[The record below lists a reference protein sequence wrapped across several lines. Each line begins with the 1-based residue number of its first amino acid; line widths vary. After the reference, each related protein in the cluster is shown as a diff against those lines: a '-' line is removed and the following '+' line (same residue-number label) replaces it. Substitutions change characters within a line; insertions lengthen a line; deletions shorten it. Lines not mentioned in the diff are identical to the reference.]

1 MDGAAL
7 LEGIG
12 RLLVEEGGY
21 RLAWVGFAE
30 QDAAKTV
37 RPVAQAGFEEG
48 YLEAVTITRD
58 DSETGRGRTGTAIRT
73 RVRSSTSSKSP

>member
-1 MDGAAL
+1 MDEAAL

-37 RPVAQAGFEEG
+37 RPVAQAGFEGG
-48 YLEAVTITRD
+48 YL
-58 DSETGRGRTGTAIRT
+58 
-73 RVRSSTSSKSP
+73 